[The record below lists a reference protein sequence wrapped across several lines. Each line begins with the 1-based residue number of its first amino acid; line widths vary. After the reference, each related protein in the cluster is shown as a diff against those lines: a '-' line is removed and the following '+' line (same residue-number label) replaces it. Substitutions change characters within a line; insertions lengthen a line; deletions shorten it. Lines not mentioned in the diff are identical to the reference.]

1 MKKIAIVGL
10 VVVVAIVSGSLAGYL
25 ILSGNDQISTSPP
38 RDIGDGELFISNPP
52 ALGQT
57 ATLTYILENLSGITP
72 GMTLSC
78 RILLLENG
86 LVWLE
91 NSIQGKRL
99 IWENRYLVENVYF
112 PKNENLPGRVEVGGT
127 VKAVGTGRW
136 NVVAFTVRA
145 AYENIIIHDPP
156 PNYMPELL
164 LYKSGR
170 LLMAGAVINLSVS
183 ENSAQVEEG
192 WYLQSEND
200 NRGAYGGPSVLSLLP
215 D

>member
-1 MKKIAIVGL
+1 MRKIAIVGL
-10 VVVVAIVSGSLAGYL
+10 VVVAIISGSLAGYL
-25 ILSGNDQISTSPP
+25 ILRGNNQISTSPP

-78 RILLLENG
+78 RIVLENG

-91 NSIQGKRL
+91 NSIPGKRL
-99 IWENRYLVENVYF
+99 IWENRYLVENVHF
-112 PKNENLPGRVEVGGT
+112 PENENLSGRVEVGGT
-127 VKAVGTGRW
+127 IKAVETGRW
-136 NVVAFTVRA
+136 NIVAFTVPA
-145 AYENIIIHDPP
+145 AYDNITILDFP
-156 PNYMPELL
+156 PNYMPGLL
-164 LYKSGR
+164 LYKEGQ

-192 WYLQSEND
+192 WYLPSEND
-200 NRGAYGGPSVLSLLP
+200 NRGAHGGPSVLTLP
-215 D
+215 LD

>member
-1 MKKIAIVGL
+1 MRKIAIVGL
-10 VVVVAIVSGSLAGYL
+10 VVVVAIISGSLAGYL
-25 ILSGNDQISTSPP
+25 ILCGNNQISTSPP
-38 RDIGDGELFISNPP
+38 RDIGDGKLFISNPP

-78 RILLLENG
+78 RIVLENG

-91 NSIQGKRL
+91 NRIPGKRL
-99 IWENRYLVENVYF
+99 IWENRYLVENVHF
-112 PKNENLPGRVEVGGT
+112 PENENLSGRVEVGGT
-127 VKAVGTGRW
+127 IKAVETGRW
-136 NVVAFTVRA
+136 NIVAFTVRA
-145 AYENIIIHDPP
+145 AYDNIIIHDFP
-156 PNYMPELL
+156 PNYMPEIL

-170 LLMAGAVINLSVS
+170 MLMAGAVINLSVS
-183 ENSAQVEEG
+183 ESSAQVEEG

-200 NRGAYGGPSVLSLLP
+200 NRGAHGGPSVLALLL